1 MLKYWKRTICA
12 LLGAALC
19 LGVAQPAAAVTKS
32 ELQNQQRTAQSKLDK
47 ANSNIGNL
55 ESNKADAQAEVDE
68 LDTELVTLIGTLDI
82 LEEEIADKEA
92 QIAQA
97 QADYDIAKED
107 EEIQYAAMKQ
117 RIKYMYEKGD
127 TQYIELFLQSKSIA
141 DAVNRVEY
149 AQKLYQY
156 DRNLLLNYQEIK
168 DKVAAMEESLIN
180 EKSEMEAMEGEYR
193 EQQKELEA
201 MIEEKRAVVEN
212 FESKLSAAR
221 AEARQYQA
229 QIKEANVQIA
239 KLAEEEKRKREAAEK
254 AAKEKAEKEAR
265 EKAAKAAAAKSSSSS
280 SKAEQNSGPE
290 YADEEEGEYSD
301 PEPESEPEP
310 QKPEPQ
316 TPGSSGGSATG
327 QAIADYACKFIGNPY
342 VAGGTSLTSGADCS
356 GFTMAVYA
364 HFGYS
369 IPRTSYSQMG
379 CGRGVSYSEAQPGDL
394 MCYAGHVGIYIGN
407 GLIVHSSTPASGIK
421 TTSATYRP
429 ILAVRRII

>member
-1 MLKYWKRTICA
+1 MCA
-12 LLGAALC
+12 ALGAVLC
-19 LGVAQPAAAVTKS
+19 LNMGKPVFAVTKS
-32 ELQNQQRTAQSKLDK
+32 ELQNQQRAAQNKLDK
-47 ANSNIGNL
+47 ANSNIGSL
-55 ESNKADAQAEVDE
+55 EGERADAQAEVNE
-68 LDTELVTLIGTLDI
+68 LDTELVTLIGLLDI

-127 TQYIELFLQSKSIA
+127 SQYLELFLQSKSIA

-156 DRNLLLNYQEIK
+156 DRNLLMNYQEIK
-168 DKVAAMEESLIN
+168 DKVAAMEASLVE

-193 EQQKELEA
+193 EQQDELET

-212 FESKLSAAR
+212 FDAKLSAAR

-239 KLAEEEKRKREAAEK
+239 KLAEEERKKREAAEK

-265 EKAAKAAAAKSSSSS
+265 EKAAKASSSSS
-280 SKAEQNSGPE
+280 SKPKQKSDPE
-290 YADEEEGEYSD
+290 YADEEEGEYTTPEPD
-301 PEPESEPEP
+301 PEPEPS
-310 QKPEPQ
+310 KPDP
-316 TPGSSGGSATG
+316 PVSSGGSATG
-327 QAIADYACKFIGNPY
+327 KAIADYACKFIGNPY

-356 GFTMAVYA
+356 GFTMSVYA

-407 GLIVHSSTPASGIK
+407 GLIVHASTPASGIK
-421 TTSATYRP
+421 TTSANYRP
-429 ILAVRRII
+429 ILAVRRVI